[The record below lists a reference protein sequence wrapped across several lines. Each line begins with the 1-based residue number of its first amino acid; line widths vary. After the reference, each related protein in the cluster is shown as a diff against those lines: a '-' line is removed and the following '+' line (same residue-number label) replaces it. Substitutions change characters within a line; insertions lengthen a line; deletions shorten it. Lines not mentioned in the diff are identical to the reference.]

1 MAYFQFVASRNLAA
15 GYSVGDSV
23 GIPVKCSG
31 VTPHMLEV
39 YKKTHYSID
48 RTPFHRVAATE
59 QRYTLETAPIV
70 GAENIALMNMFLWS
84 VVDGSSFTGDLN
96 SNVGLSF
103 SSYQVHGSIP
113 DPQKISNSIYTYKF
127 SIVAI

>member
-1 MAYFQFVASRNLAA
+1 MAYFQFIASRNLAA
-15 GYSVGDSV
+15 GYTAGDSV
-23 GIPVKCSG
+23 GIQVKCSS
-31 VTPHMLEV
+31 VTQHMLEV
-39 YKKTHYSID
+39 FKKTHHSIT

-59 QRYTLETAPIV
+59 QRYTLETAPVV
-70 GAENIALMNMFLWS
+70 GSESIALMNMFLWS

-103 SSYQVHGSIP
+103 SDYQIHGKTP
-113 DPQKISNSIYTYKF
+113 DPQKLSSSIYTYKF